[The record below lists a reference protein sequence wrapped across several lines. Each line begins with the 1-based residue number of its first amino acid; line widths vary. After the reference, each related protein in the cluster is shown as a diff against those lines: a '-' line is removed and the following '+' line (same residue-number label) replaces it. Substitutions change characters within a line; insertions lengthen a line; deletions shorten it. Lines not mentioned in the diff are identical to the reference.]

1 VGRLAV
7 GAALARDHPV
17 LVGTVVTACAVAWL
31 ANLLAD
37 LLAQCLDPRIP
48 RPAP

>member
-1 VGRLAV
+1 
-7 GAALARDHPV
+7 V

-37 LLAQCLDPRIP
+37 LLAQFLDPRIST
-48 RPAP
+48 PAP